1 MLLSS
6 SLPPLVSGTMWS
18 GTLASRTIPLAAQ
31 SRQSGSACNRR
42 LRCTTARRPRSLGVT
57 TCALELTY
65 CGKLCIRVGMIEV
78 RQTEEFAQWLA
89 SLRDDVATKRIKQRI
104 ARVQIGLFG
113 DAKSVGDGLSE
124 LRIDHGPGYRVYF
137 MRRGDILVILLC
149 GGDKG
154 SQARD
159 ISRAKAMAEQL
170 ED

>member
-1 MLLSS
+1 
-6 SLPPLVSGTMWS
+6 
-18 GTLASRTIPLAAQ
+18 
-31 SRQSGSACNRR
+31 
-42 LRCTTARRPRSLGVT
+42 
-57 TCALELTY
+57 
-65 CGKLCIRVGMIEV
+65 MIEV

>member
-1 MLLSS
+1 
-6 SLPPLVSGTMWS
+6 
-18 GTLASRTIPLAAQ
+18 
-31 SRQSGSACNRR
+31 
-42 LRCTTARRPRSLGVT
+42 
-57 TCALELTY
+57 
-65 CGKLCIRVGMIEV
+65 MIEV

-89 SLRDDVATKRIKQRI
+89 SLRDDVAAKRIKQRI

-124 LRIDHGPGYRVYF
+124 LRVDHGPGYRVYF
-137 MRRGDILVILLC
+137 IRRGDILVILLC

-159 ISRAKAMAEQL
+159 ISRAKAMVEQL

>member
-1 MLLSS
+1 
-6 SLPPLVSGTMWS
+6 
-18 GTLASRTIPLAAQ
+18 
-31 SRQSGSACNRR
+31 
-42 LRCTTARRPRSLGVT
+42 
-57 TCALELTY
+57 
-65 CGKLCIRVGMIEV
+65 MIEV
-78 RQTEEFAQWLA
+78 RQTEEFAQWLT
-89 SLRDDVATKRIKQRI
+89 SLRDDVAAKRIKQRI

-154 SQARD
+154 GQARD

>member
-1 MLLSS
+1 M
-6 SLPPLVSGTMWS
+6 V
-18 GTLASRTIPLAAQ
+18 
-31 SRQSGSACNRR
+31 
-42 LRCTTARRPRSLGVT
+42 
-57 TCALELTY
+57 
-65 CGKLCIRVGMIEV
+65 EV
-78 RQTEEFAQWLA
+78 RQTEEFAQWLT
-89 SLRDDVATKRIKQRI
+89 SLRDDVAAKRVKQRI

-124 LRIDHGPGYRVYF
+124 LRIDHRSGCRVYF
-137 MRRGDILVILLC
+137 MRRGDILIILLC

>member
-1 MLLSS
+1 
-6 SLPPLVSGTMWS
+6 
-18 GTLASRTIPLAAQ
+18 
-31 SRQSGSACNRR
+31 
-42 LRCTTARRPRSLGVT
+42 
-57 TCALELTY
+57 
-65 CGKLCIRVGMIEV
+65 MIEV

-159 ISRAKAMAEQL
+159 IARAKAMAEQM

>member
-1 MLLSS
+1 
-6 SLPPLVSGTMWS
+6 
-18 GTLASRTIPLAAQ
+18 
-31 SRQSGSACNRR
+31 
-42 LRCTTARRPRSLGVT
+42 
-57 TCALELTY
+57 
-65 CGKLCIRVGMIEV
+65 MIEV
-78 RQTEEFAQWLA
+78 RQTEEFAQWLT
-89 SLRDDVATKRIKQRI
+89 SLRDDVAAKRIKQRI

-159 ISRAKAMAEQL
+159 ISRAKAMAEKL